1 MRAVLAPV
9 AIAVAL
15 LALAA
20 CGSPQPVP
28 WQPADEKASRIVF
41 DAPGLAGT
49 VRETL
54 WRQSP
59 GYYADEELAYWYRD
73 KSAPP
78 VAQITRRSLA
88 PNRYFVT
95 LPELKDLVREF
106 GDNTQRPV
114 AFGPAGRSVNGLG
127 SVEHLTFQIGGND
140 CIAFREVAGR
150 AVAQPNIYV
159 PTGNTLLLGYYCAEP
174 RVQLTP
180 AERAGILQALDLKP
194 EV

>member
-1 MRAVLAPV
+1 MMRIAAGLAVLALV
-9 AIAVAL
+9 GCA
-15 LALAA
+15 
-20 CGSPQPVP
+20 SEY
-28 WQPADEKASRIVF
+28 PANWRPAPAQASRIVF

-49 VRETL
+49 ARETL

-106 GDNTQRPV
+106 GDHTQRPV
-114 AFGPAGRSVNGLG
+114 TLGPAGRSVNGLG

-174 RVQLTP
+174 GVQLTP